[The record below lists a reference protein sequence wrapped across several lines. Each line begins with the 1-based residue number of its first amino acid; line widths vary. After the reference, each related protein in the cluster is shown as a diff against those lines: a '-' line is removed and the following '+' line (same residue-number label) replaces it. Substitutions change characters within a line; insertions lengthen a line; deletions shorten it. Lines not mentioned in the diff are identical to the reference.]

1 MVKMTYKEEKN
12 VVHLFCNFHAFVDS
26 DENFFLIDNATD
38 SVVRIDHAGCT
49 VFDTSYYGS
58 IEDFLENEF
67 DTKVV
72 KVYQMEQEYEII
84 ING

>member
-1 MVKMTYKEEKN
+1 MVKINYKEEKN
-12 VVHLFCNFHAFVDS
+12 VVHPFCHFHAFVDS

-49 VFDTSYYGS
+49 VFEITHYDS
-58 IEDFLENEF
+58 IEEFLEHEF

-72 KVYQMEQEYEII
+72 KVYQTRQEYEIVV
-84 ING
+84 NG

>member
-1 MVKMTYKEEKN
+1 MVKVNCKN
-12 VVHLFCNFHAFVDS
+12 ENIVHSFDKYHAFIDS

-49 VFDTSYYGS
+49 VFEITHYDS
-58 IEDFLENEF
+58 IEEFLEHEF

-72 KVYQMEQEYEII
+72 KVYQMRQEYEII